1 MAIHATKDIKIFYSY
16 AQEDKALRKRLD
28 IHLATLRQQG
38 LTSWYDHEILP
49 GRERAE
55 EIERE
60 LQAAHII
67 LLLISADFLASF
79 QCYIVEMQHALQRHK
94 AGKARVIPIILRPA
108 NWQDTSLKRL
118 QPLPEKAK
126 PVVTWAIEDEAFVD
140 IANGIKRV
148 IDDMAKREPL
158 NDNPDKKTTSTAF
171 ANQAQHFDPL
181 SRATTPPITPAKL
194 DFRRK
199 LVTEY
204 DLDSVMAAFK
214 EPLDYGEAFS
224 FVIAGDERVLREYVI
239 VRMVQ
244 EFEKEIKGE
253 CFTTPPIDL
262 NQQDLSCCPLQSL
275 LEEKIKR
282 RFNYTNAREL
292 AIKRP
297 LQHVILTVW
306 NYDLPLLTVQEA
318 ISAFWKSFVPTISRH
333 LSRKKLCFVLI
344 LAHLPPE
351 NQPCLMEDAMSLQ
364 LPDFDV
370 QRGLRPWLSRNLHTM
385 NVPDQARDYCLNQ
398 LQDLHPN
405 PVQIFRRM
413 EHIASYLQ
421 GEYNEDRFREV
432 KVRNKRRSL
441 QR

>member
-1 MAIHATKDIKIFYSY
+1 MVIHATKDIKIFYSY
-16 AQEDKALRKRLD
+16 AQKDEALRKRLD
-28 IHLATLRQQG
+28 THLATLRQQG

-49 GRERAE
+49 GTERAV
-55 EIERE
+55 EIDRE
-60 LQAAHII
+60 LKAAHII

-79 QCYIVEMQHALQRHK
+79 QCYNVEMQHALQRHK

-108 NWQDTSLKRL
+108 NWQDTALERL

-140 IANGIKRV
+140 IVNGIKRV
-148 IDDMAKREPL
+148 IDDMAKQGPL
-158 NDNPDKKTTSTAF
+158 DVDHSDKETTSTAI
-171 ANQAQHFDPL
+171 ANQAQRFENL
-181 SRATTPPITPAKL
+181 SYAATPTITPAKL

-204 DLDSVMAAFK
+204 DLDAVMATFK
-214 EPLDYGEAFS
+214 EPLDYGKAFR
-224 FVIAGDERVLREYVI
+224 FVIAGDERILRYYVI
-239 VRMVQ
+239 ERMVQ
-244 EFEKEIKGE
+244 EFYKEIRGE
-253 CFTTPPIDL
+253 CFTTLIDL
-262 NQQDLSCCPLQSL
+262 NQQDLSYYSLQSL

-297 LQHVILTVW
+297 LEHVILTIW

-318 ISAFWKSFVPTISRH
+318 ISAFWKSFVPAISRH

-351 NQPCLMEDAMSLQ
+351 NQPCLMEDVMSLQ

-405 PVQIFRRM
+405 PVQILRRM

-432 KVRNKRRSL
+432 KVRNKRRPS
-441 QR
+441 R

>member
-1 MAIHATKDIKIFYSY
+1 MATHVIKDIKIFYSY
-16 AQEDKALRKRLD
+16 AQKDEALRKRLD
-28 IHLATLRQQG
+28 THLATLRQQG

-49 GRERAE
+49 GTERAV
-55 EIERE
+55 EIDRE
-60 LQAAHII
+60 LKAAHII

-79 QCYIVEMQHALQRHK
+79 QCYNVEMQHALQRHK

-108 NWQDTSLKRL
+108 NWQDTALERL

-148 IDDMAKREPL
+148 IDDMAKQGPL
-158 NDNPDKKTTSTAF
+158 DIDRSDKKTISATF
-171 ANQAQHFDPL
+171 ANQAHQLETL
-181 SRATTPPITPAKL
+181 SRATTPPITPTKL

-214 EPLDYGEAFS
+214 EPLDYGKAFR
-224 FVIAGDERVLREYVI
+224 FVIAGDERILRYYVI
-239 VRMVQ
+239 ERMVQ
-244 EFEKEIKGE
+244 EFNKEIQGE
-253 CFTTPPIDL
+253 CFTTLIDL
-262 NQQDLSCCPLQSL
+262 NQQDLSYYPLQSL

-297 LQHVILTVW
+297 LEHVILTVW

-318 ISAFWKSFVPTISRH
+318 ISAFWKSFVPAISRH
-333 LSRKKLCFVLI
+333 LSRKDLCFVLI

-351 NQPCLMEDAMSLQ
+351 NQPCLMEGVMSLQ

-398 LQDLHPN
+398 LQDLHPH
-405 PVQIFRRM
+405 PVQILRRM
-413 EHIASYLQ
+413 EHIAGYLQ

-432 KVRNKRRSL
+432 KVRNKRRPS
-441 QR
+441 R